1 MYRMESNGHDL
12 KKVSPNG
19 EACAY
24 TPTTVLNVDTES
36 RAWKVVNTV
45 RQGLSFPFQE
55 AQQIRANAMVESRH
69 SPGKESMP
77 SLDTRQ
83 TQGTPERQNRMSSV
97 TRCVCTKYAS
107 HMQRRG
113 LS

>member
-1 MYRMESNGHDL
+1 MESNGHDL

-24 TPTTVLNVDTES
+24 TPTVLNVDTES

-55 AQQIRANAMVESRH
+55 AQQIRVN
-69 SPGKESMP
+69 G
-77 SLDTRQ
+77 
-83 TQGTPERQNRMSSV
+83 RM
-97 TRCVCTKYAS
+97 KA
-107 HMQRRG
+107 
-113 LS
+113 